1 MNANPKTKV
10 FRFLRVAIV
19 VIAVLCLLFFFL
31 VLPWVGQAIKA
42 ENPEFSWAF
51 WPCLLYAWCVSIP
64 IFLTLW
70 QSWRIS
76 GSLTEPLK
84 AFTAGTCRR
93 LRLIARLAYADAA
106 IIFRGALLLAI
117 PNAAQPFF
125 GYVMVPLGILA
136 SLVIGVIFQALSQ
149 VAAQA
154 TGLRDESELTI

>member
-1 MNANPKTKV
+1 MGLLAVSPLRLV
-10 FRFLRVAIV
+10 RFHPH
-19 VIAVLCLLFFFL
+19 
-31 VLPWVGQAIKA
+31 LP
-42 ENPEFSWAF
+42 
-51 WPCLLYAWCVSIP
+51 
-64 IFLTLW
+64 
-70 QSWRIS
+70 R
-76 GSLTEPLK
+76 PLAK
-84 AFTAGTCRR
+84 LADQRKSYRTFEGLHGRR

-106 IIFRGALLLAI
+106 IIFLGALLLAI